1 MLNFKIQ
8 FLTRFFNKVWKPLK
22 SSHGLWC
29 DLQPFPSECICIISF
44 HFWKLWYYAPLFISK
59 LSSEL
64 SHLTMCIFLEDL
76 KKPSVWKG
84 KKKSSLPFLWCLLY
98 DLYLEQEVLGQE
110 CLLIKEWKKNLW
122 ISIFMMFFAAMSS
135 YSKSTSCMVFE
146 NHRKKSHFTTICCE
160 SSNKETKQ
168 DWKGFQSK
176 SASMKFFKTYMS
188 LKSSFWKIFLIY
200 LEYF

>member
-1 MLNFKIQ
+1 M
-8 FLTRFFNKVWKPLK
+8 
-22 SSHGLWC
+22 WC

-84 KKKSSLPFLWCLLY
+84 KKKSCLPFLWCLLY

-135 YSKSTSCMVFE
+135 YSKSTSCMVFK

-160 SSNKETKQ
+160 SSNKETE
-168 DWKGFQSK
+168 
-176 SASMKFFKTYMS
+176 KFTF
-188 LKSSFWKIFLIY
+188 LGSF
-200 LEYF
+200 